1 MKSAFLAAVL
11 ALLSVASTDAFVAG
25 SAKLPVRTAAY
36 SARTAAVEMSAEPQS
51 RQAFLQQGVA
61 GVLSLAG
68 IAALSQPASAGGLS
82 PVSNSDKWAGVLDPR
97 SAVKDSTKMASDG
110 VKKDL
115 AALKTYQSAT
125 KDISDALAKDPQAN
139 VLPKV
144 QEAFKFAEFRQ
155 VLNEVNDV
163 FDEETQRGT
172 DLIIRN
178 MLQDA
183 LELSQ
188 ASKMKPDVPRSAR
201 KVEVLTKKLKKL
213 DQAFDTLNA
222 YL

>member
-1 MKSAFLAAVL
+1 K
-11 ALLSVASTDAFVAG
+11 
-25 SAKLPVRTAAY
+25 
-36 SARTAAVEMSAEPQS
+36 
-51 RQAFLQQGVA
+51 
-61 GVLSLAG
+61 
-68 IAALSQPASAGGLS
+68 
-82 PVSNSDKWAGVLDPR
+82 VLDPR
-97 SAVKDSTKMASDG
+97 SAVKDSDKMASDG

-115 AALKTYQSAT
+115 AALKNYQSAT
-125 KDISDALAKDPQAN
+125 KDISAALAKDPQAN

-144 QEAFKFAEFRQ
+144 QQTFKFAEFRQ
-155 VLNEVNDV
+155 VLNGVNDV
-163 FDEETQRGT
+163 FDEDTQRGT

-201 KVEVLTKKLKKL
+201 KVEILNKKLKKL

>member
-25 SAKLPVRTAAY
+25 SAKLPVRAAA
-36 SARTAAVEMSAEPQS
+36 SRTAAVEMSAEPQS

-97 SAVKDSTKMASDG
+97 SAVKDSDKMASDG

-115 AALKTYQSAT
+115 AALKNYQSAT
-125 KDISDALAKDPQAN
+125 KDISDTLAKDPQAN

-144 QEAFKFAEFRQ
+144 QQTFKFAEFRQ
-155 VLNEVNDV
+155 VLNGVNDV
-163 FDEETQRGT
+163 FDEDTQRGT

-188 ASKMKPDVPRSAR
+188 ASKMKPDVPRSPR
-201 KVEVLTKKLKKL
+201 KVEILNKKLMKL
-213 DQAFDTLNA
+213 DQAFEKLNA

>member
-25 SAKLPVRTAAY
+25 SAKLPVRTAA

-97 SAVKDSTKMASDG
+97 SAVKDSDKMASDG

-115 AALKTYQSAT
+115 AALKKYQSAT
-125 KDISDALAKDPQAN
+125 KEISDTLAKDPQAN

-144 QEAFKFAEFRQ
+144 QQTFKFAEFRQ

-163 FDEETQRGT
+163 FDEDTQRGT

-201 KVEVLTKKLKKL
+201 KVEILNKKLMKL
-213 DQAFDTLNA
+213 DQAFDKLNA